1 MTKARARKR
10 TESKDDRQV
19 SENEAA
25 VPRRWAGVGFA
36 ALAVAGLGGL
46 LTRWPLSSPSKSWSE
61 PTLYGYR
68 IVKIYKHDA
77 EAFTQGLLWANGS
90 LFEST
95 GLNGRS
101 SVRELQ
107 LNDDSGDIT
116 LQKKLDL
123 DGRDFGEGLV
133 HRRGQLL
140 QLLWRTGEGI
150 RYEAQAGEGGKL
162 RRIGRFR
169 TPLNDGWGIEFDG
182 DDLLVTDS
190 GHDIFFLDPA
200 DFEIKKK
207 VSVMDDNRFV
217 EMLNELEMIGDE
229 LWANVYGTDCLA
241 RIDKTSGSVTGWV
254 LLHDILDR
262 RRAGAEAAAAG
273 REAPD
278 VLNGIA
284 WDPAA
289 KRLFV
294 TGKLW
299 PTLYEIKVEPL
310 KGVSL
315 ETARKMCIPKVNIF
329 QRR

>member
-1 MTKARARKR
+1 
-10 TESKDDRQV
+10 
-19 SENEAA
+19 
-25 VPRRWAGVGFA
+25 
-36 ALAVAGLGGL
+36 
-46 LTRWPLSSPSKSWSE
+46 
-61 PTLYGYR
+61 
-68 IVKIYKHDA
+68 
-77 EAFTQGLLWANGS
+77 
-90 LFEST
+90 
-95 GLNGRS
+95 
-101 SVRELQ
+101 
-107 LNDDSGDIT
+107 
-116 LQKKLDL
+116 
-123 DGRDFGEGLV
+123 
-133 HRRGQLL
+133 
-140 QLLWRTGEGI
+140 
-150 RYEAQAGEGGKL
+150 
-162 RRIGRFR
+162 
-169 TPLNDGWGIEFDG
+169 IEFDG

-241 RIDKTSGSVTGWV
+241 RIDKTSGFVTGWV